1 MLIVV
6 CFCYTLYYLIYNP
19 FDIHGTKMN
28 SIGLHWAFMK
38 IHELGTKGYLKWLAD
53 KILNAA

>member
-1 MLIVV
+1 MLIVMFFV
-6 CFCYTLYYLIYNP
+6 TPYIISYIPL
-19 FDIHGTKMN
+19 DIHGTIMN

-53 KILNAA
+53 KILNGA